1 MTPHFFGPRPH
12 LVRILV
18 SNTNSP
24 SRRSFD
30 NCLVVCSRLYPV
42 FRQKAAR
49 SMSPQIRERA
59 ATFLIHPFKRAR
71 HVATWP
77 RRRPRQRRTLLVSSR
92 HEGRPHR
99 SEKLGIFLDSR
110 QSEAKFVASYFD
122 SLAPKSLRGL
132 VSDQLINP
140 RFVLDWWLGV
150 RWAYGSP
157 PRSRGWEPGSCAAHG
172 ATYVV
177 DSVPMGSS
185 WPCKSCLCF

>member
-1 MTPHFFGPRPH
+1 
-12 LVRILV
+12 
-18 SNTNSP
+18 
-24 SRRSFD
+24 
-30 NCLVVCSRLYPV
+30 
-42 FRQKAAR
+42 
-49 SMSPQIRERA
+49 MSPQIGDRA

-110 QSEAKFVASYFD
+110 QSEAKFVANYLD

-140 RFVLDWWLGV
+140 RFFLDWWLGV
-150 RWAYGSP
+150 RWTYGSP

-172 ATYVV
+172 ATFFGRAGRIAGRHHLNSRFRGWGIPPAGTVSTLLRPRRNYGVCIALAYH
-177 DSVPMGSS
+177 P
-185 WPCKSCLCF
+185 L

>member
-1 MTPHFFGPRPH
+1 
-12 LVRILV
+12 
-18 SNTNSP
+18 
-24 SRRSFD
+24 
-30 NCLVVCSRLYPV
+30 
-42 FRQKAAR
+42 
-49 SMSPQIRERA
+49 MSPQIGERA

-99 SEKLGIFLDSR
+99 LEKLGIFLDSR
-110 QSEAKFVASYFD
+110 QSEAKFVANYFD

-140 RFVLDWWLGV
+140 RFFLDWWLGV

-157 PRSRGWEPGSCAAHG
+157 PRSRGWEPGSCAAYGATFVGKAFPMTYSCPFDGRFCVCEMWSPGTPPHCSAHG
-172 ATYVV
+172 ATRLHT
-177 DSVPMGSS
+177 PR
-185 WPCKSCLCF
+185 